1 VYLMK
6 PKSTEHQGLPDQGGL
21 PGHDRLGSTL
31 DAVVSQR
38 MAGPAGPGPEPQ
50 KLDYV
55 RSLPSGNLT

>member
-1 VYLMK
+1 MK

-38 MAGPAGPGPEPQ
+38 MAGPAGPGPGAPEVGLC
-50 KLDYV
+50 KIITLW
-55 RSLPSGNLT
+55 

>member
-1 VYLMK
+1 MK

-55 RSLPSGNLT
+55 RSTLW